1 VFFFSDKM
9 DFLMKILILSEIK
22 NMNYNYKVNNLE
34 DGTCCRWIKF
44 QIEKNESGKYI
55 VKNIEFL
62 GGCQGNQKAISTLLD
77 GSDVDYI
84 ISKLENIT
92 CGTKRDSCSSELC
105 KGLKEAIKVLENDNE
120 QS

>member
-1 VFFFSDKM
+1 MGLVVVGLNFRLKKM
-9 DFLMKILILSEIK
+9 
-22 NMNYNYKVNNLE
+22 NLE
-34 DGTCCRWIKF
+34 NILLK
-44 QIEKNESGKYI
+44 
-55 VKNIEFL
+55 IEFL

-105 KGLKEAIKVLENDNE
+105 KGLKEAIKVLENGDE

>member
-1 VFFFSDKM
+1 
-9 DFLMKILILSEIK
+9 MKIVILSEIK

-44 QIEKNESGKYI
+44 QIEKNESGKYV

-62 GGCQGNQKAISTLLD
+62 GGCQGNQKAISALLD